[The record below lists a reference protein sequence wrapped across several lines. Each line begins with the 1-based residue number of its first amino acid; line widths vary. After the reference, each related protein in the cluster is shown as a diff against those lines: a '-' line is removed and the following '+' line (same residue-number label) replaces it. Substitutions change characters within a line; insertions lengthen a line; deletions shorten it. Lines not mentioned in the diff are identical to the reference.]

1 MKVLNI
7 FIESNS
13 VFEHFDTNL
22 FPNYDEIMLTD
33 KVMN

>member
-22 FPNYDEIMLTD
+22 FPNYDEIMLID
-33 KVMN
+33 KVVN

>member
-1 MKVLNI
+1 MKVLNNLI
-7 FIESNS
+7 QSNS

-33 KVMN
+33 RVVN

>member
-1 MKVLNI
+1 MKVLKI
-7 FIESNS
+7 LIKSHS

-33 KVMN
+33 AVVN